1 MCKYTKNLFSLF
13 VYCGFFLIKLKI
25 VVKSLALHGLA
36 LLCSLTASL
45 RKSFPVARYGAAKK
59 EQQGVVVNNHF
70 ISCAPT
76 DK

>member
-25 VVKSLALHGLA
+25 LVKSLALYGLA
-36 LLCSLTASL
+36 LLCSLAASH
-45 RKSFPVARYGAAKK
+45 RKPSPEARYGAAKK
-59 EQQGVVVNNHF
+59 PRGNVVNNHF